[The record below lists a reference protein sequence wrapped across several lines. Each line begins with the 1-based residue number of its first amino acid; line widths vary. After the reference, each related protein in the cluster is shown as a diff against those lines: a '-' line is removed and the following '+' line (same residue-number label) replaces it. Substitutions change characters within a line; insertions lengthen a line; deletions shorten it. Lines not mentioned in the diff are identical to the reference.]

1 MEACH
6 AKFGPGPNSVR
17 RTKFGSKISRQKW
30 SPRAKIGPVNSH
42 EDSSHISSFFSAIM
56 DKEDSREQEQT
67 EVDLVEQAYVYVTD
81 KSYPEGC
88 SENLKWQ
95 WHHKADG

>member
-1 MEACH
+1 MA
-6 AKFGPGPNSVR
+6 AKFP
-17 RTKFGSKISRQKW
+17 
-30 SPRAKIGPVNSH
+30 AKIGPVNSH

-95 WHHKADG
+95 WHHKADGW